1 MNQKFKYP
9 ITTFTDLLGKFR
21 LYDLVAKL
29 TAGKKGKE
37 FLTRIISLAE
47 LNGDEKILD
56 VGCGTGTLACEIAR
70 KYSGVSI
77 SGIDISENL
86 INGAR
91 HKGKDGNYNIDFR
104 IGSALELPYGE
115 NTFDAVFTTIM
126 FHQLDV
132 NEKRRAVQEIYR
144 VLKINGRYV
153 SVEFGPKAETKLRK
167 ILAKGE
173 WSLYPSHLQEAGFE
187 ITFEELAKALW
198 GKKVFY
204 RVAKK

>member
-1 MNQKFKYP
+1 MNLKFKYP

-21 LYDLVAKL
+21 LYDLLSKF
-29 TAGKKGKE
+29 TAGKSGKE
-37 FLTRIISLAE
+37 FLIRIIDLAE
-47 LNGDEKILD
+47 LKGDEKILD

-86 INGAR
+86 INVAR
-91 HKGKDGNYNIDFR
+91 RKVKRYRYNIDFR
-104 IGSALELPYGE
+104 IGSALELPYE
-115 NTFDAVFTTIM
+115 ESTFNVVFTTIM

-132 NEKRRAVQEIYR
+132 NEKRRVVQEIYR
-144 VLKINGRYV
+144 ILKGNGRYV
-153 SVEFGPKAETKLRK
+153 SAEFGPKADTQLRR

-198 GKKVFY
+198 GKQVFY
-204 RVAKK
+204 RMATK